1 MELVYKKGDLLQ
13 AMRDKEVDHI
23 IHGCNSLGVMGS
35 GIAKQIRDEYP
46 KCFEVYKNG
55 VLRLGWSSHYKDGEA
70 SIFNLITQSDFHP
83 RTVRHCNYEALAVGL
98 HDLNE
103 LYAGSHFGLPKIGAG
118 LGGGDWNVIEAIIK
132 SEMKDC
138 KVTIYTLE

>member
-1 MELVYKKGDLLQ
+1 MILQYKKGDLLE
-13 AMRDKEVDHI
+13 AMRCGEVDHI

-35 GIAKQIRDEYP
+35 GIAKQIREEYP
-46 KCFEVYKNG
+46 DCFELYKNSEL
-55 VLRLGWSSHYKDGEA
+55 VLGRFSHFLNDEA
-70 SIFNLITQSDFHP
+70 SIFNLITQANFHP
-83 RTVRHCNYEALAVGL
+83 RTIRHVDYEALATGL
-98 HDLNE
+98 NKINKQW
-103 LYAGSHFGLPKIGAG
+103 AGSHFGLPKIGAG